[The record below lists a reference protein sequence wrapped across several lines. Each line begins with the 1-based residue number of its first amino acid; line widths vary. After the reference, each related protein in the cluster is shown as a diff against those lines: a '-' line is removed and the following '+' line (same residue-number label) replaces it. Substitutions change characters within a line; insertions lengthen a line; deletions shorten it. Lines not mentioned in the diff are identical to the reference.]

1 MYPPDNRHTA
11 EHIEGAG
18 LLNGAAAVGTEEHGQ
33 VHAALVLAGERLGR
47 AGRDGELVFRDKQ
60 VDRVGAAAYLAAFA
74 AVAVGLV
81 VVSRALAGEYMG
93 S

>member
-1 MYPPDNRHTA
+1 M
-11 EHIEGAG
+11 
-18 LLNGAAAVGTEEHGQ
+18 
-33 VHAALVLAGERLGR
+33 LAGERLGR